1 MCYFSYDIGR
11 KELNMKKLFYIFR
24 KVYAYKPSWIY
35 IVLISE
41 IISLLITFINI
52 YGPQYIF
59 KYLFDEPS
67 YKFVFIVIAIYG
79 SSLLLLDLIRNRI
92 GLIITAIEEK
102 LCNSYS
108 VEMCE
113 IKSSLLFTNLEDNNV
128 MNLINELKEYD
139 MKSFLGA
146 LHTFINS
153 ITQLV
158 TIIGIATIMS
168 QLNIWIVLLLL
179 SIVVA
184 NYLVTKKMEQEG
196 YKYITDVQPS
206 ERKEQ
211 YYLNVMGD
219 FSYGKEVRVYN
230 LMPFI
235 NYKYIFVAREM
246 LRNYKKIFSSNLK
259 AYIFENTTTVIQK
272 IGIYILL
279 AIEVIKRGLKIG
291 DFTLYFN
298 AINQFSNSINTLLKG
313 YLSLSKMGLYIGDLE
328 KFVSLPRMDDSN
340 AKKKIEISSDFCIEF
355 VNVSFKYP
363 GSDIYALKNIN
374 LKIKSGDRLAIVGSN
389 GAGKTT
395 LIKLLLRLYTPTNG
409 KILFN
414 GQDIRKFR
422 YDEYAKIFSVVFQDY
437 KLFAFSIL
445 ENISLSEAYS
455 DDKVKN
461 AIEKSGLREKINKL
475 PLKEKTP
482 LFKSYNDNG
491 VEFSGGEAQKLVI
504 ARALYKDS
512 HIVILDEP
520 TAALDPMAEYEI
532 YQRFDTLVKDKTSL
546 YISHRLASTRFSNN
560 IIVLNNGEIVEKG
573 KHIEL
578 MENNG
583 LYAEMYNMQAEY
595 YNTSQDGTVYE

>member
-1 MCYFSYDIGR
+1 MVLFMNR
-11 KELNMKKLFYIFR
+11 KTWNALKFMVVFAWKYK
-24 KVYAYKPSWIY
+24 KVYLFFLGLEQIFYLLFGLVNTVFPGLVLNAIFEQNDSLYFFQ
-35 IVLISE
+35 IVLLYCGLFF
-41 IISLLITFINI
+41 LLKSGAQYIRTLI
-52 YGPQYIF
+52 YGCSYELSIRFSTYIG
-59 KYLFDEPS
+59 E
-67 YKFVFIVIAIYG
+67 
-79 SSLLLLDLIRNRI
+79 
-92 GLIITAIEEK
+92 ITTKIDFR
-102 LCNSYS
+102 Y
-108 VEMCE
+108 
-113 IKSSLLFTNLEDNNV
+113 LEDESV
-128 MNLINELKEYD
+128 MNLHDKAINCVYNGGFFGPLEK
-139 MKSFLGA
+139 MFL
-146 LHTFINS
+146 LIREILMIVSVVFI
-153 ITQLV
+153 LV
-158 TIIGIATIMS
+158 NLNVFLIIICLTIIC
-168 QLNIWIVLLLL
+168 LNFFVNHIVNKKIYDLETTKVKTERKKRYLL
-179 SIVVA
+179 SVFEDFNFGKEIRT
-184 NYLVTKKMEQEG
+184 NNLFLFLKNKLCECFLEIYN
-196 YKYITDVQPS
+196 IN
-206 ERKEQ
+206 RKIDLTLSQ
-211 YYLNVMGD
+211 
-219 FSYGKEVRVYN
+219 YGK
-230 LMPFI
+230 
-235 NYKYIFVAREM
+235 
-246 LRNYKKIFSSNLK
+246 
-259 AYIFENTTTVIQK
+259 FENTTTVIQK